1 MALNAWLL
9 LKSLFLT
16 GASDRRWG
24 RRTLLARL
32 HCLYCL
38 LLARSMY
45 TLSFVLSLC
54 SQCYIMLLS
63 TLSLSTVGQ
72 QMLVQEGHVFAAKL
86 KKTCLR
92 GRKEIFLHLDVRKYS
107 VCMERLHPSRPPSFF
122 LLAWLLQALEF
133 TAPIS
138 GPHSPQRN
146 HAFQK
151 QSAFMYIIL
160 LKPHNDLVKWA
171 ESRLSPSFTQW
182 RSSDKSSDF
191 PNITQEANV
200 RTKPRSQH
208 KVQIAWFRGK
218 TKARVAQKGK
228 NFRFVPHFRIWE
240 WLQWSPHDAELIL
253 SSWLFFF
260 FIPVPF
266 PG

>member
-1 MALNAWLL
+1 MRAQDPACQA
-9 LKSLFLT
+9 SL
-16 GASDRRWG
+16 S
-24 RRTLLARL
+24 
-32 HCLYCL
+32 
-38 LLARSMY
+38 
-45 TLSFVLSLC
+45 VLSLTGQIHVYFVICIIIVLSVLYNASLYLIPINGGPANAGSRGPCVC
-54 SQCYIMLLS
+54 S
-63 TLSLSTVGQ
+63 
-72 QMLVQEGHVFAAKL
+72 
-86 KKTCLR
+86 KTEKNICLR

-191 PNITQEANV
+191 PNVTQEANV

-208 KVQIAWFRGK
+208 KVQIA
-218 TKARVAQKGK
+218 
-228 NFRFVPHFRIWE
+228 
-240 WLQWSPHDAELIL
+240 
-253 SSWLFFF
+253 
-260 FIPVPF
+260 
-266 PG
+266 